1 MKLSHPVALVCK
13 VFVFLGA
20 LLGLVTVA
28 MAQTQALP
36 PDVGLVTKLSG
47 HVTYV
52 NNRYQKSPAKAQAFM
67 KIRLGDRFELQAEAL
82 LQLVYFLGGR
92 QETWKGPAVF
102 TADDSQSYPK
112 TQVQPSVRILPAG
125 TIQGVRRIPVLLRR
139 SGVSRPGATLI
150 RGGVEKPLTGI
161 VLTQQEKAEIAAAKE
176 TYRSLRN
183 QTNPGDITPELYLL
197 GILTD
202 YEQYSEME
210 GVIEEALRRQ
220 PNNDLLKGLREWV
233 HTQSS
238 QGRSPS
244 TK

>member
-1 MKLSHPVALVCK
+1 MKLSHTVVLVCK
-13 VFVFLGA
+13 VFVFLGG

-52 NNRYQKSPAKAQAFM
+52 NDRYQKSPAKAQAFM
-67 KIRLGDRFELQAEAL
+67 KIRMADRFELRAEAL
-82 LQLVYFLGGR
+82 VQLIYFLGGR
-92 QETWKGPAVF
+92 QETWKGPATFIVG
-102 TADDSQSYPK
+102 DSQSNPQ
-112 TQVQPSVRILPAG
+112 TQAQPRVRILPAG

-150 RGGVEKPLTGI
+150 RGGVDKPPTAI
-161 VLTQQEKAEIAAAKE
+161 ALTQEEKAEIAAAKE

-183 QTNPGDITPELYLL
+183 QTDPGDITPELYLL

-202 YEQYSEME
+202 FEQYSEME

-220 PNNDLLKGLREWV
+220 PNNDILKGLREWA

>member
-1 MKLSHPVALVCK
+1 M
-13 VFVFLGA
+13 
-20 LLGLVTVA
+20 
-28 MAQTQALP
+28 
-36 PDVGLVTKLSG
+36 
-47 HVTYV
+47 
-52 NNRYQKSPAKAQAFM
+52 AQAFM

-82 LQLVYFLGGR
+82 VQLVYFLGGR

-102 TADDSQSYPK
+102 TADDSQSYPE

-125 TIQGVRRIPVLLRR
+125 TVQGVRRIPVLLQR

-150 RGGVEKPLTGI
+150 RGGVDKPTTAI

-183 QTNPGDITPELYLL
+183 QTDPGDITPELYLL

-220 PNNDLLKGLREWV
+220 PNNDILKGLREWV
-233 HTQSS
+233 HARSS
-238 QGRSPS
+238 QDRSPS
-244 TK
+244 SK